1 MLFVRSLL
9 GVNPGRVAFK
19 AASTFVEAAPQ
30 STFSLLPIGI
40 NRRWQST
47 EANPKDVVS
56 CHKMIQ
62 QVIYIPTNL
71 FWME

>member
-47 EANPKDVVS
+47 EANPKDMVS
-56 CHKMIQ
+56 CIK
-62 QVIYIPTNL
+62 YG
-71 FWME
+71 